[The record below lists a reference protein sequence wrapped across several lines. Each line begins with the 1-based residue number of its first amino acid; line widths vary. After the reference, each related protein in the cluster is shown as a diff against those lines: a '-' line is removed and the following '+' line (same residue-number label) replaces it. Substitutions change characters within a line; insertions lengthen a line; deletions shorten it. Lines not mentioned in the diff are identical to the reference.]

1 MKAKD
6 IHLLIL
12 AVIAFVFYVLWNNEK
27 EQRIKQEEINRLLYK
42 EIDGIKQSYLSLL
55 IAFMVDKAS
64 AKPDTIAELEAL
76 KGELDEL
83 DKDNHLEIDS
93 VIRHVNLK
101 EYSKALRDLAKIVEN
116 KLKEQVEKDET
127 FNGKHKTLA
136 NMLKHAFSCKWI
148 SEQDYHNGL
157 NLKDIRNEESHEL
170 GVKVSSLE
178 AGLSV
183 LAGIKLVYVLGK
195 RK

>member
-6 IHLLIL
+6 IPLLIL

-27 EQRIKQEEINRLLYK
+27 EQRIKQEEINHLLRK

-55 IAFMVDKAS
+55 IAFMADKAS

-83 DKDNHLEIDS
+83 DKDTHLEINS

-116 KLKEQVEKDET
+116 KLKEQIEKDET

-136 NMLKHAFSCKWI
+136 NMLKHAFSSKWI

-157 NLKDIRNEESHEL
+157 NLKDIRNKESHEL
-170 GVKVSSLE
+170 SVEVSSLD

-183 LAGIKLVYVLGK
+183 MAGIKLVYVLGK

>member
-6 IHLLIL
+6 IPLLVI
-12 AVIAFVFYVLWNNEK
+12 AVVAFVFYILWNNEQ
-27 EQRIKQEEINRLLYK
+27 EQRKKQEEINRLLHK
-42 EIDGIKQSYLSLL
+42 EIDGIKQSYLSLF
-55 IAFMVDKAS
+55 IVFMAEKVN
-64 AKPDTIAELEAL
+64 AKPDTVKELEAL

-83 DKDNHLEIDS
+83 DKDTHLEIDS
-93 VIRHVNLK
+93 VIRHVNLG

-116 KLKEQVEKDET
+116 KLKEQIEKDET
-127 FNGKHKTLA
+127 FKEKRKTLA

-170 GVKVSSLE
+170 AVNVSSLD

-183 LAGIKLVYVLGK
+183 LAGIKLVYVLAK